1 MPRELVQDTL
11 LLVNGHFLDSKKYIC
26 NRNSRMPYQ
35 IILESFEGEKAHS
48 VINSEDIDVVLREIK
63 ILLKHFRVV
72 KVRNMNKTQYE
83 GGVIM

>member
-1 MPRELVQDTL
+1 
-11 LLVNGHFLDSKKYIC
+11 
-26 NRNSRMPYQ
+26 MPYQ

-72 KVRNMNKTQYE
+72 KVRNMNKTQFEE
-83 GGVIM
+83 GVLMPSS

>member
-1 MPRELVQDTL
+1 
-11 LLVNGHFLDSKKYIC
+11 
-26 NRNSRMPYQ
+26 MPYQ

-72 KVRNMNKTQYE
+72 KVRNMNKTQCE
-83 GGVIM
+83 GGVLMP